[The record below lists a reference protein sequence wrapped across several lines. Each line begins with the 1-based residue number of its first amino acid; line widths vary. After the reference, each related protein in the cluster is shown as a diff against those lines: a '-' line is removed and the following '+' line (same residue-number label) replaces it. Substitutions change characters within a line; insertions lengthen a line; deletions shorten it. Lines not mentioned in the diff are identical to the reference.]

1 MRSKVTY
8 EVLINFSHLK
18 FEFETPKIS
27 KSFFGKKPKVA
38 LLREQGI
45 NGQYDMA
52 AALMFTGFEV
62 EDLHMSE
69 FGSRVKDPRQL

>member
-1 MRSKVTY
+1 MKFAEYITP
-8 EVLINFSHLK
+8 K

-27 KSFFGKKPKVA
+27 NSFFGKKPKVA

-45 NGQYDMA
+45 NGHYDMA
-52 AALMFTGFEV
+52 EALMFTGFEV

-69 FGSRVKDPRQL
+69 IGGE